1 MGVISVI
8 WSPVRTLREVAEDR
22 RVLSGFLVV
31 AAGAVLSL
39 ISSAIFIFTGLL
51 QTQFEAFFEATEGQI
66 PPELQ
71 ENFVA
76 LTGVSSIVL
85 AVLWPFVIWV
95 SISLIMQL
103 VTRFFGGEGPLS
115 AMFAVVGVAYL
126 PYVLSTLISTPIQ
139 ALQATLD
146 PTGAAASILGLLG
159 GLLSLVFLAWFVVL
173 VVIGAALAR
182 NIGYGEST
190 GSCAISCAGCLGL
203 IIGMVIIL
211 GIVVSVF
218 AGAAGSQ

>member
-1 MGVISVI
+1 MISVV
-8 WSPVRTLREVAEDR
+8 WSPIRTLREVAGGR
-22 RVLSGFLVV
+22 RVLAGFLVV

-51 QTQFEAFFEATEGQI
+51 QTQFEAFFEATQGQL

-76 LTGVSSIVL
+76 LTGVLSLVL
-85 AVLWPFVIWV
+85 AVLWPFVIWIVV
-95 SISLIMQL
+95 SLVMQL

-115 AMFAVVGVAYL
+115 AMFAAVGVAYL
-126 PYVLSTLISTPIQ
+126 SYVLSTLVSTPLQ
-139 ALQATLD
+139 ALQVALD
-146 PTGAAASILGLLG
+146 PTSVAAGILGLLG
-159 GLLSLVFLAWFVVL
+159 GLLSIVFLAWFVVL
-173 VVIGAALAR
+173 VVIGAAQAR
-182 NIGYGEST
+182 NISYGEST

-203 IIGMVIIL
+203 IIGVVVVL
-211 GIVVSVF
+211 GVVVSII

>member
-1 MGVISVI
+1 MGVISVL
-8 WSPVRTLREVAEDR
+8 WSPVRTLREVAEGR
-22 RVLSGFLVV
+22 HVLSGFLVV
-31 AAGAVLSL
+31 AAGAVLGL
-39 ISSAIFIFTGLL
+39 ITSAIFIFTGHL
-51 QTQFEAFFEATEGQI
+51 QTQFEAFFSATEGQI

-76 LTGVSSIVL
+76 LTGVSSLVL

-95 SISLIMQL
+95 SVSLIMQL
-103 VTRFFGGEGPLS
+103 VTRFFRGEGPLS

-159 GLLSLVFLAWFVVL
+159 GLLSLGFLVWFVVL

-190 GSCAISCAGCLGL
+190 GSCAISCAGCFGL
-203 IIGMVIIL
+203 IIGVVIVL
-211 GIVVSVF
+211 AIVVSVV

>member
-39 ISSAIFIFTGLL
+39 LISAIFIFTGHL
-51 QTQFEAFFEATEGQI
+51 QTQIEAFFRATEGQI

-71 ENFVA
+71 ENFAA
-76 LTGVSSIVL
+76 LTGVLSLIY
-85 AVLWPFVIWV
+85 AVLWPFAIWV

-126 PYVLSTLISTPIQ
+126 PYVLSTLVSTPIQ

-159 GLLSLVFLAWFVVL
+159 GLLSLVFLAWFMVL
-173 VVIGAALAR
+173 VVVGAALAR

-203 IIGMVIIL
+203 IIGVVIIL